1 MIPDAKK
8 LHDLVDSCMQA
19 DQYRL
24 RRKIREVVKSTSG
37 EMQSGDNEASAPPV
51 DSAYQK
57 LLDTI
62 NTSASRRQGRADA
75 LPTPS
80 YPDDLPVVSKKQ
92 EIIDAIRSHQVVI
105 VCGETGSGKT
115 TQLPKMCL
123 EAGLGVRGF
132 IGHTQPR
139 RIAARS
145 VAARIAS
152 ELGSEVGEAVGYR
165 IRFSDHVGE
174 NTYVKLM
181 TDGILLAEVQRDA
194 WLNQYDAII
203 VDEAH
208 ERSLNIDFL
217 LGYLKR
223 LLQKRRDLKV
233 IITSA
238 TIDPDRFSRHFNN
251 APVILAEGRSYP
263 VEVRWQAPDED
274 SSAPSDDTDMPT
286 AIVSACESL
295 LAERISDILVFLT
308 GERDIREMA
317 DVLGKHAV
325 QSKAMRGVEIVPLF
339 SRLSNAEQNRIFQ
352 KHSQR
357 RIILSTNVAE
367 TSLTVPGIRAVVD
380 AGFARVSRY
389 SVRSKVQ
396 RLPIE
401 KISQASAD
409 QRKGRCG
416 REAPGVC
423 IRLYTEEDYE
433 SRPAFTE
440 PEILRT
446 NLAAVILQMA
456 SMRLGQVEDFPFL
469 EAPETRFVNDGYRT
483 LQELAALN
491 PSRKLTK
498 LGTRLATLPIDPR
511 LGRIVLA
518 AVDEACVSEILTIV
532 SALSVQ
538 DPRDRPFEKRQAAD
552 ELHAEFNDEKSDFMA
567 WVNLWS
573 FIEVQRKE
581 LSNSQFRKMCKQRFL
596 SVMRIR
602 EWWEVRRQLETLCKS
617 MKIQQND
624 TEAPYDNVHRA
635 LLTGLLSNVAVKT
648 EKKDYLGTRNRQLQ
662 IFPGS
667 GLHKQGPKWLVA
679 GEVSETSRLYARQV
693 AGISVEWVER
703 LAEHLL
709 QRTHRDPHWGRKSGV
724 VTAWEQSTLY
734 GLIVNP
740 KKRVNYAPINPLMAR
755 EIFIRDGL
763 VTGKVNTS
771 GKFLRHNMALM
782 DELQTQEEKSRR
794 RDIVVDPEELV
805 RFYDGLLPAD
815 VNNTV
820 AFESFRK
827 QFEQSSP
834 RGLFFSRDLLLRD
847 DATEVSQ
854 SAYPEQIEFGGVVLP
869 LKYHFSPGDDD
880 DGVTL
885 MVPVEVLNR
894 VSVAQCEWLV
904 PGMLEEKLTALIKSL
919 PKTLRRNFVPAPDFA
934 HAAYNALVEQ
944 ITASAAPTESLLNE
958 LNRHLHRISGVPLDN
973 DAFDLSSLPRH
984 LVMRFEVLSE
994 GGKVVETGRDLQVLQ
1009 KKYAGKVEESL
1020 LAFGDDSLERDSV
1033 TDWNFGDLPESVE
1046 VGPPAGTGKTRQAA
1060 IRLRGHPALM
1070 ATGDG
1075 VALKLFAT
1083 PQKAAKEMRTG
1094 VRELYRIVQRDEIRY
1109 LQRKLP
1115 NIDLLS
1121 LRFAAIAGK
1130 KVLVEDIINAS
1141 LDATFVDSLPFPRNR
1156 EAFLQQL
1163 SQNRSALVPMAS
1175 RLCADLEQVLEH
1187 HRQVAKKIDG
1197 SVSLSWIEPIADIRD
1212 QISRLLYPGFVT
1224 VCGPERL
1231 RRMTA
1236 YFQAMMRRLEAID
1249 HAPDKDRRRRA
1260 ELLPVWERFKALPQE
1275 RDEPVDYTQRYR
1287 ALRWSF
1293 EELRISLFAQ
1303 KLGTAEKVSVSKLE
1317 NRLSDLGG

>member
-1 MIPDAKK
+1 
-8 LHDLVDSCMQA
+8 
-19 DQYRL
+19 
-24 RRKIREVVKSTSG
+24 
-37 EMQSGDNEASAPPV
+37 
-51 DSAYQK
+51 
-57 LLDTI
+57 
-62 NTSASRRQGRADA
+62 
-75 LPTPS
+75 
-80 YPDDLPVVSKKQ
+80 
-92 EIIDAIRSHQVVI
+92 
-105 VCGETGSGKT
+105 
-115 TQLPKMCL
+115 
-123 EAGLGVRGF
+123 
-132 IGHTQPR
+132 
-139 RIAARS
+139 RS

-194 WLNQYDAII
+194 WLNQYDTII

-238 TIDPDRFSRHFNN
+238 TIDPDRFSRHFNQ

-263 VEVRWQAPDED
+263 VEVRWQPPVDETGEQT
-274 SSAPSDDTDMPT
+274 DDTDIPG
-286 AIVSACESL
+286 AIVAACESL
-295 LAERISDILVFLT
+295 LEERISDILVFLT
-308 GERDIREMA
+308 GERDIREAA
-317 DVLGKHAV
+317 DILSKHAV

-352 KHSQR
+352 KHNQR

-380 AGFARVSRY
+380 AGYARLSRY

-423 IRLYTEEDYE
+423 IRLYTEEDYLA
-433 SRPAFTE
+433 RPAFTE

-483 LQELAALN
+483 LQELAAIDD
-491 PSRKLTK
+491 SRKLTR
-498 LGTRLATLPIDPR
+498 LGTRLASLPIDPR

-518 AVDEACVSEILTIV
+518 AVDEGCVTEILTIV

-552 ELHAEFNDEKSDFMA
+552 ELHAEFNHEKSDFMA
-567 WVNLWS
+567 WVNLWA
-573 FIEVQRKE
+573 FIEVQRKN

-602 EWWEVRRQLETLCKS
+602 EWWEVRQQLQSLCNS
-617 MKIQQND
+617 MKIRQND
-624 TEAPYDNVHRA
+624 AEAPYDNIHRA

-648 EKKDYLGTRNRQLQ
+648 DKQDYLGTRNRHLQ

-693 AGISVEWVER
+693 AGVSVEWIER

-724 VTAWEQSTLY
+724 VAAWEQSTLY

-740 KKRVNYAPINPLMAR
+740 KKRVNYAPINPVMAR

-763 VTGKVNTS
+763 VTGNVITS
-771 GKFLRHNMALM
+771 GKFLRHNMALV
-782 DELQTQEEKSRR
+782 DEIQTQEEKSRR

-805 RFYDGLLPAD
+805 RFYDALLPDD

-820 AFESFRK
+820 AFETWRK
-827 QFEQSSP
+827 KYEQSSP

-847 DATEVSQ
+847 DAEEVSQ
-854 SAYPEQIEFGGVVLP
+854 TAFPEQLEFGGVVLP
-869 LKYHFSPGDDD
+869 LKYHFSPGDAD

-885 MVPVEVLNR
+885 LVPVEVLNR
-894 VSVAQCEWLV
+894 VSSAQCEWLV

-919 PKTLRRNFVPAPDFA
+919 PKALRRNFVPAPDFG
-934 HAAYNALVEQ
+934 HAAYNALAEKV
-944 ITASAAPTESLLNE
+944 AAAQTPGESLLDE
-958 LNRHLHRISGVPLDN
+958 LNRHLHRISGVPF
-973 DAFDLSSLPRH
+973 AVTEFDPSSLPVH
-984 LVMRFEVLSE
+984 LLMRFEVLGD
-994 GGKVVETGRDLQVLQ
+994 GGKVIETSRDLASLQ
-1009 KKYAGKVEESL
+1009 KKFAGKVEESL
-1020 LAFGDDSLERDSV
+1020 LAFGDDTLERDVV

-1046 VGPPAGTGKTRQAA
+1046 VGPPAAKGQARQAA

-1070 ATGDG
+1070 ATPDG

-1083 PQKAAKEMRTG
+1083 PQKAALEMRTG
-1094 VRELYRIVQRDEIRY
+1094 VRELYRIVQREEIRY

-1121 LRFAAIAGK
+1121 LRFAPIAGK
-1130 KVLVEDIINAS
+1130 KVLIEDIINAA
-1141 LDATFVDSLPFPRNR
+1141 LDATFVDSLPFPRTR
-1156 EAFLQQL
+1156 EAFQQQI
-1163 SQNRSALVPMAS
+1163 SQHRAELVPTAS
-1175 RLCADLEQVLEH
+1175 RICSDLEQVLEN

-1212 QISRLLYPGFVT
+1212 QISRLLYPGFISA
-1224 VCGPERL
+1224 CGPDRL
-1231 RRMTA
+1231 RRLTV
-1236 YFQAMMRRLEAID
+1236 YFQAMLRRLDAID

-1260 ELLPVWERFKALPQE
+1260 ELLPVWERFKVLPVQ
-1275 RDEPVDYTQRYR
+1275 RDDPPDYAQRYQ

-1303 KLGTAEKVSVSKLE
+1303 ELGTAEKVSVSKLE